1 MKAISYAVLA
11 IAASVSLVFVNVLKP
26 NSPGAT
32 AFIAAWL
39 VLPYAAL
46 ALALAF
52 LAKERASAIA
62 YVVVTAVVAGGGLLF
77 LTYVIFLHPDPQGGI
92 AVLFTPIYQAVGI
105 GVLVPTC
112 RWLIGKASAQ
122 SGPTNFEEDT

>member
-26 NSPGAT
+26 DGFGAT

-39 VLPYAAL
+39 LLPYAAL

-52 LAKERASAIA
+52 LAKERTSAIA
-62 YVVVTAVVAGGGLLF
+62 YVVVAAVVAGGGLLF
-77 LTYVIFLHPDPQGGI
+77 LTYVIFLNPDPQGGI
-92 AVLFTPIYQAVGI
+92 AVFFTPIYQAIGI
-105 GVLVPTC
+105 GILLPTC
-112 RWLIGKASAQ
+112 HWLVGRRA
-122 SGPTNFEEDT
+122 GR